1 MAPEVVER
9 QQYGKPGDVWSA
21 GVILHILLSGLT
33 PFLGTGDRLYHNIC
47 KARLNV
53 SIILKIVFFSYL
65 STINLS
71 IHLLSKFNRSQW
83 EPISEGAKDL
93 ICKMLCLDP
102 KKRLTIQEVLNHRWL
117 RVCTFYNI

>member
-47 KARLNV
+47 DARLNV
-53 SIILKIVFFSYL
+53 SI
-65 STINLS
+65 
-71 IHLLSKFNRSQW
+71 
-83 EPISEGAKDL
+83 
-93 ICKMLCLDP
+93 
-102 KKRLTIQEVLNHRWL
+102 
-117 RVCTFYNI
+117 